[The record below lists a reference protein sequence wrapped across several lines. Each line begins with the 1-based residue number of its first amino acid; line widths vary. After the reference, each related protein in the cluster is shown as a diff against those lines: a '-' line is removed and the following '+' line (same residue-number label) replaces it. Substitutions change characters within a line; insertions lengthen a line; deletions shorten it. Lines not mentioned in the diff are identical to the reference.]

1 MGRNNMNMNHRFQRG
16 MSIWSFSLI
25 ALVGGF
31 FVLVGVKMVPVY
43 LTDMKIKSALTSLAR
58 DPVAQN
64 APKYEI
70 KEMIRKRL
78 EIDMAERAVNLEQDL
93 AFERDGRARVIRIAY
108 ESVTPLFSNISILV
122 QFDHKEK
129 VGDFAGD

>member
-1 MGRNNMNMNHRFQRG
+1 
-16 MSIWSFSLI
+16 
-25 ALVGGF
+25 
-31 FVLVGVKMVPVY
+31 
-43 LTDMKIKSALTSLAR
+43 
-58 DPVAQN
+58 
-64 APKYEI
+64 
-70 KEMIRKRL
+70 
-78 EIDMAERAVNLEQDL
+78 MAERAVNLEQDL